1 MTSELRMQWDFQV
14 TSENLFEKLRFPAI
28 YHFKIIFSKQIKS
41 LSHVA
46 NHFSIFQQKNFSYS
60 ISTEITTN
68 SFKSP
73 QQLQIENLSNNYKE
87 IIRMHKIFKQK
98 IPVSNNENVI
108 T

>member
-1 MTSELRMQWDFQV
+1 MSQ
-14 TSENLFEKLRFPAI
+14 
-28 YHFKIIFSKQIKS
+28 IIFLFSSK
-41 LSHVA
+41 
-46 NHFSIFQQKNFSYS
+46 KNFSYS

-73 QQLQIENLSNNYKE
+73 QQLQIENLSNNYKK